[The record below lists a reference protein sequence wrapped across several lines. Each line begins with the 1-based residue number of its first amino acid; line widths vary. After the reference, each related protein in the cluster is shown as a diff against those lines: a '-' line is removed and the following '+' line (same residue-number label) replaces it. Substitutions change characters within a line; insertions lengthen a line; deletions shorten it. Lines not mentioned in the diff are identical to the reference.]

1 MAHIRKQ
8 TWTTKD
14 DEIHFRY
21 YVIFRDP
28 AGRQHKAGGFKLKK
42 DAEAAQKRIEAE
54 VAAGTYGRET
64 LTFGEFYERWIGA
77 KGNSLKPSTLIDI
90 QSAFKVHVLPAL
102 GGKRLDKLEPLDI
115 QGFVSALC
123 KKERRPGSNLALSP
137 ATVGKIYRY
146 LRSCLR
152 QAESWQLI
160 DRAPTSGIILP
171 RSNREELDYLQPE
184 QMVKLLDVVR
194 EPERTLFELLSRS
207 GLRLGEGLALRWRD
221 IDFDMNAIR
230 VERSWSP
237 AGGFHEPKTDSSRR
251 AVVLLPS
258 LAATLR
264 NFHQAQGS
272 PAPEALLFT
281 HDGEQPLNPGS
292 ARRRFCA
299 ALEVAELRH
308 VTIHSL
314 RHSFASVMLASGAN
328 IKALQR
334 ALGHSSA
341 TMTLDVYS
349 HLLEESV
356 ESSALKA
363 DQIFTGAGG
372 KLAYFP
378 RREIGNSPK

>member
-8 TWTTKD
+8 RWTTS
-14 DEIHFRY
+14 EGVAAFRY
-21 YVIFRDP
+21 YVIFKDP
-28 AGRQHKAGGFKLKK
+28 AGKEQSAGGFKLKK
-42 DAEAAQKRIEAE
+42 NAEAARKRIEAE
-54 VAAGTYGRET
+54 VAAGTYGREKFT
-64 LTFGEFYERWIGA
+64 LSEFYWRWIGA
-77 KGNSLKPSTLIDI
+77 KEKSLKLSTLKDI
-90 QSAFKVHVLPAL
+90 QGAFKVHVLPAL
-102 GGKRLDKLEPLDI
+102 GGKRLDKLGPLDI
-115 QGFVSALC
+115 QGFVDALC
-123 KKERRPGSNLALSP
+123 KKDLSP
-137 ATVGKIYRY
+137 ATVGKVYRY

-152 QAESWQLI
+152 QAASWRLI
-160 DRAPTSGIILP
+160 DRAPTSGVILP
-171 RSNREELDYLQPE
+171 RTNRDPLDFLKPEEINA
-184 QMVKLLDVVR
+184 LLDAAP
-194 EPERTLFELLSRS
+194 EPERDLFAVLAMS

-264 NFHQAQGS
+264 DFYRVQGGPS
-272 PAPEALLFT
+272 PDALLFT
-281 HDGEQPLNPGS
+281 HDGKQPLDPGNT
-292 ARRRFCA
+292 RRRFYA
-299 ALEVAELRH
+299 ALQAASLRH

-378 RREIGNSPK
+378 RRESGGARMSDGK